1 MYCSYVFSQE
11 NKNSSKCQRNIFLAY
26 GRKTFQFLIS
36 STIATFCNFLLYCKC
51 TATVPLTLKGA
62 KIDRMRTYI
71 AKSSNITHTF
81 VIIQLHF
88 SSSLRALSST
98 PSTYGWFSKYNC
110 HQNLLQCSGCIV
122 NLNLTRAA
130 EKRKREC
137 KKNTECWC
145 HPSKSYSYWLKIH
158 SINGSFCKVFPFFLS
173 LIPTHHSFGLFFPYS
188 TLLLSDIIA
197 FFLSLKYNLLLI
209 FVYSV
214 APFPWYN
221 SLSHW
226 RCWFT
231 FLITRYLN
239 MFYVRK
245 LFAFLPNLFFLS
257 VTRAAFDLLS
267 SLSSLSFWLLFRI
280 TKMVLPFVWSIDFD
294 FFLVSYVYYIK
305 GEVQVFA
312 SIQSC
317 FVLYSHRVVY
327 GETPTKFN
335 MSFVHLWVQRYSAGS
350 KVCQKKG

>member
-1 MYCSYVFSQE
+1 
-11 NKNSSKCQRNIFLAY
+11 
-26 GRKTFQFLIS
+26 
-36 STIATFCNFLLYCKC
+36 
-51 TATVPLTLKGA
+51 
-62 KIDRMRTYI
+62 MRTYS

-294 FFLVSYVYYIK
+294 FFLVSYIILKEKSRFWLQFSLV
-305 GEVQVFA
+305 
-312 SIQSC
+312 SC
-317 FVLYSHRVVY
+317 CIHIVWCTEKLQLNLTWVLYIYEFNATPLGVKCVKKRLKRMLSHA
-327 GETPTKFN
+327 GWK
-335 MSFVHLWVQRYSAGS
+335 QRKKQKQKNPNEDRWRKTS
-350 KVCQKKG
+350 KI